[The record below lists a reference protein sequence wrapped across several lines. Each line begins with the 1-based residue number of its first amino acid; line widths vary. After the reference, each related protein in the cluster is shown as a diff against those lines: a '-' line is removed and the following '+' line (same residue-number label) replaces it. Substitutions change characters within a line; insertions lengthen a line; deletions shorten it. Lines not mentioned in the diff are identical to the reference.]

1 MITFRA
7 AARDSLGAVTAE
19 LAVGILAVV
28 GLLGF
33 LLTALAAGITQ
44 VRAEEA
50 VRAAAREIARGETSE
65 AAARTVRAVAGD
77 GAAPTFSADRNG
89 VRVAV
94 RIAVPGP
101 LAAASGIIAEASAT
115 LPLEAGP

>member
-1 MITFRA
+1 VIAFRA
-7 AARDSLGAVTAE
+7 AARGSDGAVTAE

-28 GLLGF
+28 ALLGF

-50 VRAAAREIARGETSE
+50 VRVAAREIARGETAE
-65 AAARTVRAVAGD
+65 AAARTVRAVAGA
-77 GAAPTFSADRNG
+77 GAAPTFSADRTSVRVV

-94 RIAVPGP
+94 PGP
-101 LAAASGIIAEASAT
+101 VAAASGIIAEASAT
-115 LPLEAGP
+115 LPLETVP